1 MELDGLP
8 PIGGLVESSLTH
20 WEGRVVAVVYL
31 QGCNLACPACPVPHL
46 VPRVAGSLPAGAQPE
61 AAGDGGEEGAPEGGP
76 GRAAEA
82 SSGGLIPAEGIR
94 DAVFSRRQLLD
105 GVVVAGG
112 EPTLH
117 ETLADLLEILRSF
130 GLETRVHTNGT
141 RPRALRRLLESGVVD
156 SVALTLRAPLGPLY
170 SVAAGK
176 DVDLGGIYR
185 SVELLLGDPGG
196 HEFRIS
202 VDPRLVTREDVL
214 KLGRTVSGARRV
226 VLEPAAPGLPGART
240 LRGLARLMG
249 PFARS
254 VTVAGHPGKDYGR
267 VRGEPGDRARGAA

>member
-1 MELDGLP
+1 MELEGLP
-8 PIGGLVESSLTH
+8 PVGGLLESSLTH
-20 WEGRVVAVVYL
+20 WEGRVAAVVYL

-46 VPRVAGSLPAGAQPE
+46 VPRPA
-61 AAGDGGEEGAPEGGP
+61 APEGSAGS
-76 GRAAEA
+76 GEAAR
-82 SSGGLIPAEGIR
+82 GGLIPVESVL

-117 ETLADLLEILRSF
+117 ESLPDLLEIFRSF

-141 RPRALRRLLESGVVD
+141 RPRALRRLLEAAVVD
-156 SVALTLRAPLGPLY
+156 SVALTLRGPLGPLY
-170 SVAAGK
+170 AVAAGK

-196 HEFRIS
+196 HEFRVV
-202 VDPRLVTREDVL
+202 VDPRLLTREDL
-214 KLGRTVSGARRV
+214 SKLGRTVSGARRV
-226 VLEPAAPGLPGART
+226 VLEPVAPGLPNGRT

-254 VTVAGHPGKDYGR
+254 VTVAGAPGRDYGGR
-267 VRGEPGDRARGAA
+267 SGRSGARARGAA

>member
-1 MELDGLP
+1 MELAGLP
-8 PIGGLVESSLTH
+8 PVGGLLESSLPH
-20 WEGRVVAVVYL
+20 WEGRVAAVVFL
-31 QGCNLACPACPVPHL
+31 QGCNLSCPACPVPHL
-46 VPRVAGSLPAGAQPE
+46 VPRPAS
-61 AAGDGGEEGAPEGGP
+61 DEEGE
-76 GRAAEA
+76 RAA
-82 SSGGLIPAEGIR
+82 GGLIPAESVL

-117 ETLADLLEILRSF
+117 ESLPDLLEIFRSF

-141 RPRALRRLLESGVVD
+141 RPRALRRLLEAAVVD
-156 SVALTLRAPLGPLY
+156 SVALTLRAPLGALY

-196 HEFRIS
+196 HEFRVA
-202 VDPRLVTREDVL
+202 VDPRLLTREDLL
-214 KLGRTVSGARRV
+214 KLGRTVSGAQRV
-226 VLEPAAPGLPGART
+226 VLEPVAPGMPNGRT

-254 VTVAGHPGKDYGR
+254 VTVAGAPGRNYGGR
-267 VRGEPGDRARGAA
+267 SGRRGDRALGAA